1 MSDRGTVHSLP
12 FLAYEAADGDPELA
26 LILALDFIRDYGR
39 EWRGE
44 DERTEAE
51 AA

>member
-12 FLAYEAADGDPELA
+12 LLCYEAADGDPVLA
-26 LILALDFIRDYGR
+26 LALALDFIREHGR

-44 DERTEAE
+44 SEQAEE